1 MIRGL
6 YTAVSGMISLEAKQG
21 VVTSN
26 LANINTIGYKA
37 EELNLK
43 SFDEVML
50 QNRDNKSN
58 TAKEIGTMSFGVEID
73 GTSLRD
79 EQGIFKVT
87 DKTTDFAIDGPGY
100 FVVRR
105 GNEDFYTRE
114 GSFRV
119 SGSGHL
125 VTSSGDSVMGRNK
138 NTGNIEPIYVGTDNF
153 IMNGQN
159 ELSVGGGAP
168 LYELAT
174 AKFDGQIKKVGDNLY
189 SGENPDLNSK
199 VYVAQGTLEQS
210 NVNLVDEMVNM
221 MSVMR
226 AFETNQ
232 KIVQSMDETL
242 GKAANEIG
250 SVR

>member
-26 LANINTIGYKA
+26 LANINTNGYKG

-50 QNRDNKSN
+50 QNRDNKAKK
-58 TAKEIGTMSFGVEID
+58 AKEIGSMSFGVEID

-79 EQGIFKVT
+79 GQGVFKVT

-105 GNEDFYTRE
+105 GNENLYTRD
-114 GSFRV
+114 GNFRV
-119 SGSGHL
+119 SMGGYL
-125 VTSSGDSVMGRNK
+125 VTSSGDSVMGKNL
-138 NTGNIEPIYVGTDNF
+138 NTGNLEPVYVGKDNF
-153 IMNGQN
+153 IMNSQN
-159 ELSVGGGAP
+159 QISVEGANP
-168 LYELAT
+168 TYQLAT
-174 AKFDGQIKKVGDNLY
+174 AKFNGEIEKLGDNLY
-189 SGENPDLNSK
+189 NGQNPDLDAK
-199 VYVAQGTLEQS
+199 VYVAQGTIEQS
-210 NVNLVDEMVNM
+210 NINLVDEMVNM